1 MEPNIGPKFCTSC
14 PWNNDDIKSLD
25 EAVEQLGG
33 VVLKYGYLHED
44 CTHLLVG
51 RLGKTEKVLSALARA
66 IPILDLRSYLEK
78 CLGENRWILDD
89 EQIESFDLGSQL
101 TSHNSV
107 SKPSLCY

>member
-1 MEPNIGPKFCTSC
+1 MESNFGPKFCYSC
-14 PWNNDDIKSLD
+14 PWNNDDIKALD

-33 VVLKYGYLHED
+33 VVLKYGYLHEE

-78 CLGENRWILDD
+78 CRSAKRWILDD
-89 EQIESFDLGSQL
+89 LEIEEFDLGSQL

-107 SKPSLCY
+107 S